1 VVSNGTTPV
10 KTIGSL
16 CEPHR
21 HRAPFADKASP
32 HRGQTMFK
40 LLKCLQLWSQQ
51 SQKPNELQRIE
62 PAELCLRIAGI
73 QSISATGTNV
83 PDAIGYSR

>member
-1 VVSNGTTPV
+1 
-10 KTIGSL
+10 
-16 CEPHR
+16 
-21 HRAPFADKASP
+21 
-32 HRGQTMFK
+32 MFK